1 MFGAI
6 ITISI
11 IIAVLLVIVVLAQN
25 PKGGGLSAQFGG
37 SGASQL
43 MGVKK
48 TTDFLE
54 KATWVLAISLMVL
67 AMSSKLAFQS
77 GQTGATSP
85 AIERALEQNTLPR
98 TDGFEGLG
106 NEIPTDD
113 GSTTLPNLGDSI
125 DQ

>member
-6 ITISI
+6 ITLSI
-11 IIAVLLVIVVLAQN
+11 IIAVLLVLVVLAQN

-54 KATWVLAISLMVL
+54 KATWALAITLMAL
-67 AMSSKLAFQS
+67 AMSSKFAFQS
-77 GQTGATSP
+77 QQTGVSSP
-85 AIERALEQNTLPR
+85 AIERALEQTTLPSI
-98 TDGFEGLG
+98 DGLEGLG
-106 NEIPTDD
+106 EQLPGDD
-113 GSTTLPNLGDSI
+113 AAATLPELDDSLK
-125 DQ
+125 

>member
-6 ITISI
+6 IAFTI
-11 IIAVLLVIVVLAQN
+11 IIAILLIIVVLAQN

-54 KATWVLAISLMVL
+54 KATWTLAIILMAL
-67 AMSSKLAFQS
+67 AMSSRFAFDQNAGVS
-77 GQTGATSP
+77 TSP
-85 AIERALEQNTLPR
+85 AIERAQEQNQLPSIESLR
-98 TDGFEGLG
+98 LPDNLDSEDSGL
-106 NEIPTDD
+106 P
-113 GSTTLPNLGDSI
+113 SLSDSI
-125 DQ
+125 N